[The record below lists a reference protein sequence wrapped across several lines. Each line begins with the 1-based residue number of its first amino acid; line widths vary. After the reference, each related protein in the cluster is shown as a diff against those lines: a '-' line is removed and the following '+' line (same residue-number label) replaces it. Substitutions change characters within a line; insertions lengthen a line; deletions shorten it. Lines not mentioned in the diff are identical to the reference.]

1 MASCPAFSLS
11 SLALDSARRRRC
23 GTYASRSR
31 GTSCC
36 SVWEILS
43 RGVSLLPKGVAAAG
57 MHAMRL
63 DRVWSISIGA
73 RALHAA
79 MLSAGP
85 GSFSYHC
92 DSPAL
97 HSLILSRSRTYDV
110 VQCAY
115 SAGVPFAILITS
127 YYSSSSA
134 QPGRLSAACTSA
146 RGRRRGRCLQHEGST
161 TRKWGPW
168 GGGGILTFFESTL
181 LFPAD
186 TAIFIPGP

>member
-115 SAGVPFAILITS
+115 SAGVLFAILITS
-127 YYSSSSA
+127 YSSSSA